1 MTLIDFRVPQS
12 AVSDVSELGKHI
24 VCWGSSGSGKS
35 SIATNLAFDLALS
48 GKKIFL
54 VDGDSYHPSIA
65 ALLGLVDSGAG
76 IAACLRLCRKGRLTE
91 DDLSRLSQQ
100 IEFDDRSIGVV
111 TGIPSLSRWP
121 ELDAESLSDF
131 ARFLA
136 KNCDIVVWD
145 VASYLELSL
154 YGPESS
160 TGRNEATNTL
170 LELADL
176 TIGLFLA
183 DPVGVNRFLFDCK
196 VAAKEFW
203 PVANRVR
210 NSVLGRKPES
220 EVSKVL
226 LEVAGINLVES
237 IREDPG
243 FDTMLATAKP
253 LRFQGRGSK
262 AQDAIARLAKKASE
276 YLEE

>member
-1 MTLIDFRVPQS
+1 MTLIDFRVPRS
-12 AVSDVSELGKHI
+12 VVSDVAEIGKHI

-35 SIATNLAFDLALS
+35 SIATNLAFELALM
-48 GKKIFL
+48 GKKVFL
-54 VDGDSYHPSIA
+54 VDADSYHPSIA

-91 DDLSRLSQQ
+91 EDLSRLSQQ
-100 IEFDDRSIGVV
+100 IIFDDRSIGVV

-121 ELDAESLSDF
+121 ELDAEVLSDF
-131 ARFLA
+131 ASFLT
-136 KNCDIVVWD
+136 KTCDIVVWD

-154 YGPESS
+154 YGSDSS

-196 VAAKEFW
+196 VVAGEFW

-226 LEVAGINLVES
+226 MEVAGISPVES

-243 FDTMLATAKP
+243 FDTMLANAKP

-262 AQDAIARLAKKASE
+262 AQDAIARLAKKACE

>member
-35 SIATNLAFDLALS
+35 SIATNLAFELALS

-54 VDGDSYHPSIA
+54 VDADSYHPSIA

-160 TGRNEATNTL
+160 TGRNEATYTL

-176 TIGLFLA
+176 TIRLFLSNKCIFHA
-183 DPVGVNRFLFDCK
+183 
-196 VAAKEFW
+196 
-203 PVANRVR
+203 
-210 NSVLGRKPES
+210 
-220 EVSKVL
+220 
-226 LEVAGINLVES
+226 
-237 IREDPG
+237 
-243 FDTMLATAKP
+243 
-253 LRFQGRGSK
+253 
-262 AQDAIARLAKKASE
+262 
-276 YLEE
+276 

>member
-1 MTLIDFRVPQS
+1 MTLIDFRVSQGS
-12 AVSDVSELGKHI
+12 VSDVSELGKHI

-35 SIATNLAFDLALS
+35 SIATNLAFELALR
-48 GKKIFL
+48 GRKVFL
-54 VDGDSYHPSIA
+54 VDADSYHPSIA

-76 IAACLRLCRKGRLTE
+76 LAACLRLCRKGRMKE
-91 DDLSRLSQQ
+91 DDLSRLSQK
-100 IEFDDRSIGVV
+100 IEFDDHSVGVV

-121 ELDAESLSDF
+121 ELDAQVLTNF
-131 ARFLA
+131 AGFLA
-136 KNCDIVVWD
+136 QNCDIVVWD

-154 YGPESS
+154 YGSDSS

-196 VAAKEFW
+196 AAAGEFW

-226 LEVAGINLVES
+226 LEVLGISLVES

>member
-1 MTLIDFRVPQS
+1 
-12 AVSDVSELGKHI
+12 
-24 VCWGSSGSGKS
+24 
-35 SIATNLAFDLALS
+35 
-48 GKKIFL
+48 
-54 VDGDSYHPSIA
+54 
-65 ALLGLVDSGAG
+65 
-76 IAACLRLCRKGRLTE
+76 
-91 DDLSRLSQQ
+91 
-100 IEFDDRSIGVV
+100 
-111 TGIPSLSRWP
+111 
-121 ELDAESLSDF
+121 
-131 ARFLA
+131 RFLA

-243 FDTMLATAKP
+243 FDTTLATAKP

>member
-1 MTLIDFRVPQS
+1 M
-12 AVSDVSELGKHI
+12 
-24 VCWGSSGSGKS
+24 
-35 SIATNLAFDLALS
+35 
-48 GKKIFL
+48 
-54 VDGDSYHPSIA
+54 
-65 ALLGLVDSGAG
+65 
-76 IAACLRLCRKGRLTE
+76 TE

-111 TGIPSLSRWP
+111 TGVPSLSRWP
-121 ELDAESLSDF
+121 ELDAKSLSDF
-131 ARFLA
+131 AMFLA